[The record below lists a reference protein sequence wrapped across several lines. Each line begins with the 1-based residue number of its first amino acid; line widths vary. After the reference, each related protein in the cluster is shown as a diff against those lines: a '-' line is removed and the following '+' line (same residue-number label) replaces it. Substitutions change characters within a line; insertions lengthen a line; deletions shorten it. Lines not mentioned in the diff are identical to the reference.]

1 VGYNIGPT
9 IAVKGDKEYASALKT
24 IKDSMK
30 LVASEAAVMTAEFGK
45 NNTSVAA
52 LKAKNDLLN
61 KSMSEQQRAVSEA
74 EKALKRMYE
83 AGVKPADAAYVQ
95 MKTNLN
101 HAKAALE
108 ATKTEIRENGE
119 ALEHTGRKTSDFS
132 EKWSVF
138 ARSAG
143 TLATGAL
150 KGIGIAIGAVAI
162 AAVAAGKAIFDLT
175 KNAGKWADELLT
187 TTAQTDVSAKTLQ
200 EWAYAARFIDT
211 EVDDMTKGMG
221 KVVSAMRESVKGGR
235 DYIDVAGGM
244 QVSLIGA
251 GGQMKSTEQVFYDT
265 IDVLGEIEDATKRD
279 IAAQD
284 IFGKSYQDM
293 KPLIDA
299 GSEALLRYAA
309 EAHAAG
315 LILSDESVAALG
327 GFDDQMQQVNARLET
342 AGRLAAL
349 VALPSISGIVGGIT
363 EILSTITT
371 ALSDGFQES
380 DITAIS
386 DAITEQLRLAV
397 EGVASGA
404 PVFLGVLSNVI
415 SAVAGMIVELLPEIL
430 PTLVTAAIQIVTGIF
445 TTIQQNADAISQ
457 AVVQVVMM
465 LAMFLIENLPLL
477 IETGLEI
484 VIALAQGIG
493 QSLPELIPAIVG
505 MVLEI
510 VSILTNP
517 DTVIELNKA
526 ALQIILAVS
535 EGLILALP
543 ELLTKLPGIVLNI
556 AVGLIESAPQLWE
569 SGKELIAQMWEGIV
583 ARFSEVFLSIGQL
596 VSDNIT
602 QPVKDKISDFFN
614 VGKDLII
621 GIWNGISDKIAWL
634 KSQIRG
640 LVNII
645 KGWFTGK
652 EGFDEHS
659 PSKWAFGVGYYL
671 TKAIGLG
678 TESGIGEALVAAS
691 NVINRVKA
699 TMSGTSLDLK
709 VNGNPTGSSG
719 AGGVPQYVFHI
730 YARDKETALE
740 AADATYAA
748 FARGRW
754 AVST

>member
-1 VGYNIGPT
+1 MGYNIGPT
-9 IAVKGDKEYASALKT
+9 IAVKGDKEYASALKS

-30 LVASEAAVMTAEFGK
+30 LVASEAAVVTAEFGK
-45 NNTSVAA
+45 NNSSVAA

-61 KSMSEQQRAVSEA
+61 KSMAEQQKAVSEA
-74 EKALKRMYE
+74 EQALKRMDE
-83 AGVKPADAAYVQ
+83 AGVKPVEAAYVQ

-108 ATKTEIRENGE
+108 ATNTEIRENGD
-119 ALEHTGRKTSDFS
+119 ALEQAGRKTSDFS
-132 EKWSVF
+132 EKWSDF

-143 TLATGAL
+143 TLAVGAL
-150 KGIGIAIGAVAI
+150 KGIGIAIGAVAV

-187 TTAQTDVSAKTLQ
+187 TTAQTDVSTKTLQ

-221 KVVSAMRESVKGGR
+221 KVVSAMRESVKGGK
-235 DYIDVAGGM
+235 DYIDVADGM
-244 QVSLIGA
+244 QVSLIGT

-265 IDVLGEIEDATKRD
+265 IDALGGIEDATKRD

-315 LILSDESVAALG
+315 LILSDEAVAALG
-327 GFDDQMQQVNARLET
+327 GFDDQLEQVNARLET

-349 VALPSISGIVGGIT
+349 VYLPSVSGIVGGVT

-386 DAITEQLRLAV
+386 DAITQQIKLAL

-404 PVFLGVLSNVI
+404 PAFVGVLSNVI

-477 IETGLEI
+477 IETGLKI

-517 DTVIELNKA
+517 DTVIELNNA
-526 ALQIILAVS
+526 ALQIILAVT

-556 AVGLIESAPQLWE
+556 AVGLIEAAPQLWE

-583 ARFSEVFLSIGQL
+583 ARFSDVFLSIGQL

-678 TESGIGEALVAAS
+678 TESGIGEALAAAS

-699 TMSGTSLDLK
+699 TMSRSNLDLD
-709 VNGNPTGSSG
+709 VNGNPAGSSG
-719 AGGVPQYVFHI
+719 AGGAPQYIFHI

-740 AADATYAA
+740 AADATLAA
-748 FARGRW
+748 FQRGRW